1 MIRGALLC
9 LWIVSLAAPALAS
22 EGGGS
27 GLLFPILNFV
37 LLVAVIV
44 YFAGKPIREFFNAR
58 RATIQDDL
66 HDLHATAE
74 FRREAEARYAK
85 WQRKLVDLEAELEQI
100 RATSRERAEAER
112 ERIVSDA
119 NATAERIRS
128 EATAAIEQELRRS
141 REVLTEDAANLAVE
155 LAGDLLREHVTDGD
169 RDRLVTEFIERIER
183 TADAGASGGAGTG
196 R

>member
-1 MIRGALLC
+1 MIRGALVC
-9 LWIVSLAAPALAS
+9 LAIVSLASPALAS
-22 EGGGS
+22 EGEGG
-27 GLLFPILNFV
+27 GLFFPILNLV
-37 LLVAVIV
+37 LLIAVLV
-44 YFAGKPIREFFNAR
+44 YFTRKPIRDFFNAR

-66 HDLHATAE
+66 QSAAE

-85 WQRKLVDLEAELEQI
+85 WQRKLVDLEGELEQI

-112 ERIVSDA
+112 EKIIADA

-128 EATAAIEQELRRS
+128 EAVAAIEQELRRA
-141 REVLTEDAANLAVE
+141 REVLSEEAADLAVE
-155 LAGDLLREHVTDGD
+155 LAAELLREHVTKAD

-183 TADAGASGGAGTG
+183 TADAGVSGGAGTG

>member
-1 MIRGALLC
+1 MIRGALVC
-9 LWIVSLAAPALAS
+9 LAVVSLASPALAS
-22 EGGGS
+22 EGEGG
-27 GLLFPILNFV
+27 GLFFPILNLV
-37 LLVAVIV
+37 LLIAVLV
-44 YFAGKPIREFFNAR
+44 YFTRKPIRDFFNAR
-58 RATIQDDL
+58 RAGIQDDL
-66 HDLHATAE
+66 QSAAE

-112 ERIVSDA
+112 ERIIADA

-128 EATAAIEQELRRS
+128 EATAAIEQELRRA
-141 REVLTEDAANLAVE
+141 REVLSEEAANLAIE
-155 LAGDLLREHVTDGD
+155 LAAELLREHVTEAD

-183 TADAGASGGAGTG
+183 TADAGTSGGAGTG

>member
-1 MIRGALLC
+1 MIRSALLC
-9 LWIVSLAAPALAS
+9 LLIVLFAAPALAS
-22 EGGGS
+22 EGGGG
-27 GLLFPILNFV
+27 GLFFPILNFV
-37 LLVAVIV
+37 LLIAVIV

-66 HDLHATAE
+66 HAAAE
-74 FRREAEARYAK
+74 FRREAEVRYAK

-112 ERIVSDA
+112 ERIVADA
-119 NATAERIRS
+119 NATADRIRS

-141 REVLTEDAANLAVE
+141 REVLTEEAANLAVE
-155 LAGDLLREHVTDGD
+155 LAGNLLREHVTDAD
-169 RDRLVTEFIERIER
+169 HDRLVTEFIERIER
-183 TADAGASGGAGTG
+183 TADAGGPEGAGTG

>member
-1 MIRGALLC
+1 MIRGALVC
-9 LWIVSLAAPALAS
+9 LAVVSLASPALAS
-22 EGGGS
+22 EGEGG
-27 GLLFPILNFV
+27 GLFYPIMNLV
-37 LLVAVIV
+37 LLIAVIV
-44 YFAGKPIREFFNAR
+44 YFAGKPIRDFFNAR

-66 HDLHATAE
+66 HAAAE

-112 ERIVSDA
+112 ERIVADA

-141 REVLTEDAANLAVE
+141 RKVLGEEAANLSVE
-155 LAGDLLREHVTDGD
+155 LAADLLREHVTDAD
-169 RDRLVTEFIERIER
+169 RNRLVTEFIERVER
-183 TADAGASGGAGTG
+183 TADAGASGDAGTG

>member
-1 MIRGALLC
+1 MIRGALVC
-9 LWIVSLAAPALAS
+9 LAVVSLASPALAS
-22 EGGGS
+22 EGEGG
-27 GLLFPILNFV
+27 GLFFPILNLV
-37 LLVAVIV
+37 LLIAVLV
-44 YFAGKPIREFFNAR
+44 YFTRKPIRDFFNAR
-58 RATIQDDL
+58 RAAIQDDL
-66 HDLHATAE
+66 QSAAE

-112 ERIVSDA
+112 ERIIADA

-141 REVLTEDAANLAVE
+141 REVLSEEAANLAVE
-155 LAGDLLREHVTDGD
+155 LAGDLLREHVTDAD

-183 TADAGASGGAGTG
+183 TADAGALGGAGTG

>member
-1 MIRGALLC
+1 MIRGF
-9 LWIVSLAAPALAS
+9 
-22 EGGGS
+22 
-27 GLLFPILNFV
+27 FPILNFV
-37 LLVAVIV
+37 LLVAVIG

-66 HDLHATAE
+66 HTAAE

-85 WQRKLVDLEAELEQI
+85 WQRKLVDLEAELDQI

-112 ERIVSDA
+112 EKIIADA
-119 NATAERIRS
+119 NAAAERIRT

-141 REVLTEDAANLAVE
+141 REVLSEEAANLAVE
-155 LAGDLLREHVTDGD
+155 LAGNLLREHVTNAD

-183 TADAGASGGAGTG
+183 AADTGVSGGAGIG

>member
-1 MIRGALLC
+1 
-9 LWIVSLAAPALAS
+9 
-22 EGGGS
+22 
-27 GLLFPILNFV
+27 
-37 LLVAVIV
+37 VIG

-66 HDLHATAE
+66 HAAAE
-74 FRREAEARYAK
+74 FRREAEVRYAK

-112 ERIVSDA
+112 ERIVADA
-119 NATAERIRS
+119 NATADRIRS

-141 REVLTEDAANLAVE
+141 REVLTEEAANLAVE
-155 LAGDLLREHVTDGD
+155 LAGNLLREHVTDAD
-169 RDRLVTEFIERIER
+169 HDRLVIEFIERIER
-183 TADAGASGGAGTG
+183 TADAGGPEGAGTG

>member
-9 LWIVSLAAPALAS
+9 LLIVSFAAPALAS
-22 EGGGS
+22 EGGGG
-27 GLLFPILNFV
+27 GLFFPILNFV
-37 LLVAVIV
+37 LLIAVIV

-66 HDLHATAE
+66 HAAAE
-74 FRREAEARYAK
+74 FRREAEVRYAK

-112 ERIVSDA
+112 ERIVADA
-119 NATAERIRS
+119 NATADRIRS

-141 REVLTEDAANLAVE
+141 REVLTEEAANLAVE
-155 LAGDLLREHVTDGD
+155 LAGNLLREHVTDAD
-169 RDRLVTEFIERIER
+169 HDRLVTEFIERIER
-183 TADAGASGGAGTG
+183 TADAGGPEGAGTG

>member
-9 LWIVSLAAPALAS
+9 LSIVSLAAPALAS
-22 EGGGS
+22 EGEGG
-27 GLLFPILNFV
+27 GLFFPILNFV
-37 LLVAVIV
+37 LLIAVIV

-66 HDLHATAE
+66 QAAAE
-74 FRREAEARYAK
+74 FRREAEVRYAK

-112 ERIVSDA
+112 ERIVADA
-119 NATAERIRS
+119 NATADRIRS
-128 EATAAIEQELRRS
+128 DATAAIEQELRRS
-141 REVLTEDAANLAVE
+141 REVLTEEAANLAVE
-155 LAGDLLREHVTDGD
+155 LAGSLLREHVTDAD
-169 RDRLVTEFIERIER
+169 HDRLVTEFIERIER
-183 TADAGASGGAGTG
+183 TADAGGSEGAGTG

>member
-9 LWIVSLAAPALAS
+9 LSIVSLAAPALAS
-22 EGGGS
+22 EGGGG
-27 GLLFPILNFV
+27 GLFFPILNFV
-37 LLVAVIV
+37 LLIAVIV

-66 HDLHATAE
+66 HAAAE

-112 ERIVSDA
+112 ERIVADA
-119 NATAERIRS
+119 NAAAERIRS
-128 EATAAIEQELRRS
+128 EATAAIEQELRRA
-141 REVLTEDAANLAVE
+141 REVLSEEAANLAIE
-155 LAGDLLREHVTDGD
+155 LAAELLREHVTEAD

>member
-1 MIRGALLC
+1 MIRCALLC
-9 LWIVSLAAPALAS
+9 LSIVSLAAPALAS
-22 EGGGS
+22 EGEGG
-27 GLLFPILNFV
+27 GLFYPILNLV
-37 LLVAVIV
+37 LLIAVIV
-44 YFAGKPIREFFNAR
+44 YFAGKPIRDFFNAR

-66 HDLHATAE
+66 QSAAE

-112 ERIVSDA
+112 ERIIADA
-119 NATAERIRS
+119 NAAAERIRS
-128 EATAAIEQELRRS
+128 DATAAIEQELRRS
-141 REVLTEDAANLAVE
+141 REVLSEEAANLAVE
-155 LAGDLLREHVTDGD
+155 LAADLLREHVTDAD
-169 RDRLVTEFIERIER
+169 HDRLVTEFIERIER

>member
-9 LWIVSLAAPALAS
+9 LLIVSLAPPALAS
-22 EGGGS
+22 EGGGG
-27 GLLFPILNFV
+27 GLLFPIVNFV

-44 YFAGKPIREFFNAR
+44 YFAGKPIREFFNGR
-58 RATIQDDL
+58 RAAIQG
-66 HDLHATAE
+66 DLHAAAE

-112 ERIVSDA
+112 ERIVADA
-119 NATAERIRS
+119 KAAAERIRS